1 MCLSS
6 EVRKEV
12 KKMKAIVKQA
22 TAKKVA
28 KPSKQ
33 ASKVITK
40 KQAEEFSRVKKN
52 YNARIGYGVRKWNKM
67 LAEPASYEV
76 LSRTQVVPVKMYKKA
91 SEITTKK
98 EYTALMKI
106 MRQDK
111 TKKYKAKRSSD
122 IRDTMV
128 YVIENAY
135 FPTPEELARLK
146 KLVARM
152 TDEDIIRFRLENKD
166 LVGDY
171 FEAYKKTIDA
181 SWGSAG
187 DESRMDG
194 LLAVLEGYSHSDKRV
209 KLR

>member
-1 MCLSS
+1 M
-6 EVRKEV
+6 RKGV

-33 ASKVITK
+33 ASNVITK

-52 YNARIGYGVRKWNKM
+52 YNARIGYSVRKWNKI

-106 MRQDK
+106 MKQDK

-171 FEAYKKTIDA
+171 FEAYKKTIDD

>member
-33 ASKVITK
+33 ASNVITK

-52 YNARIGYGVRKWNKM
+52 YNARIGYSVRKWNKK
-67 LAEPASYEV
+67 LAEPASYAV

-166 LVGDY
+166 LVADY
-171 FEAYKKTIDA
+171 FEAYKKTIDD

-187 DESRMDG
+187 DESRMSG

>member
-1 MCLSS
+1 M
-6 EVRKEV
+6 

-33 ASKVITK
+33 ASNVITK

-52 YNARIGYGVRKWNKM
+52 YNARIAYSVRKWNKK
-67 LAEPASYEV
+67 LAEPASYQV

-106 MRQDK
+106 MKQDK

-166 LVGDY
+166 LVADY
-171 FEAYKKTIDA
+171 FEAYKKTIDD

>member
-1 MCLSS
+1 MCLSL

-33 ASKVITK
+33 ASNVITK

-52 YNARIGYGVRKWNKM
+52 YNARIGYSVRKWNKT
-67 LAEPASYEV
+67 LAEPASYQV

-98 EYTALMKI
+98 EYTTLMKI
-106 MRQDK
+106 MKQDK

-128 YVIENAY
+128 
-135 FPTPEELARLK
+135 
-146 KLVARM
+146 
-152 TDEDIIRFRLENKD
+152 
-166 LVGDY
+166 
-171 FEAYKKTIDA
+171 
-181 SWGSAG
+181 
-187 DESRMDG
+187 
-194 LLAVLEGYSHSDKRV
+194 
-209 KLR
+209 